1 MKLDLFGRV
10 MLTLALVAM
19 LVAVARAA
27 FGEETDR
34 GGGPSLA
41 RRSSAGAEA
50 ADPPVT
56 PSQAIE
62 RAVAQRLGGDLS
74 IAVTALDTSVAAE
87 PGLAALPEPGGR
99 PGQPMRFVL
108 TVGGARRGVATATVA
123 VTGNYARAA
132 RAIARSEVV
141 AGDAIEVVHATLPPV
156 ELKRLPAAG
165 EAIGLIARRDIAAG
179 EPLTEAVLQ
188 FPPLV
193 RSGDVVA
200 VTVRVGVVEVSSAGT
215 ASGSGHEGDIIRV
228 RPRHGGRP
236 MKARIT
242 GRAAVEIVQ

>member
-62 RAVAQRLGGDLS
+62 RAVAQRLGGDFFISL
-74 IAVTALDTSVAAE
+74 TARGTFVSDES
-87 PGLAALPEPGGR
+87 GLR
-99 PGQPMRFVL
+99 
-108 TVGGARRGVATATVA
+108 
-123 VTGNYARAA
+123 
-132 RAIARSEVV
+132 
-141 AGDAIEVVHATLPPV
+141 
-156 ELKRLPAAG
+156 
-165 EAIGLIARRDIAAG
+165 
-179 EPLTEAVLQ
+179 
-188 FPPLV
+188 
-193 RSGDVVA
+193 
-200 VTVRVGVVEVSSAGT
+200 
-215 ASGSGHEGDIIRV
+215 
-228 RPRHGGRP
+228 
-236 MKARIT
+236 
-242 GRAAVEIVQ
+242 